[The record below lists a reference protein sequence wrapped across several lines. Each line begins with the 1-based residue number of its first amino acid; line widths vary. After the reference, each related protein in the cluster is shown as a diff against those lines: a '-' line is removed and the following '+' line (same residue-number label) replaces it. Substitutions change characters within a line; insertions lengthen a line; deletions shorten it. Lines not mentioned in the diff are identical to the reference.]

1 VIVVADTTP
10 LNYLVLIGHVELLP
24 ALYSP
29 VLIPEAVWLELQ
41 RQGTPSVVRDWAS
54 DPPSWIEVR
63 SVSFAQDSTFNDLDA
78 GEREAIQLALDL
90 GIETVL
96 MDESDGRRVALL
108 NHLKVTGTVA
118 IIEKAA
124 QLGLVDFRSTLSKLE
139 QTNFRLSASIR
150 EEFLKRNP

>member
-1 VIVVADTTP
+1 
-10 LNYLVLIGHVELLP
+10 
-24 ALYSP
+24 
-29 VLIPEAVWLELQ
+29 LQ